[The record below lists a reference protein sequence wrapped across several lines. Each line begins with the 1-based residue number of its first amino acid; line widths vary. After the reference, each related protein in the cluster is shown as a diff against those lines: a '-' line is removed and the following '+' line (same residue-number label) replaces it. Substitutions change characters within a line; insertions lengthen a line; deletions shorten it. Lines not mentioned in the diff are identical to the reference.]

1 MAALQEQMTAPDF
14 WSNQENAQTVSQDYQ
29 DLKNEVDKWEE
40 LKKKSR
46 RFNGARAKRRRIP
59 AKRN

>member
-1 MAALQEQMTAPDF
+1 MTAPDF

-40 LKKKSR
+40 LKKEPK
-46 RFNGARAKRRRIP
+46 I
-59 AKRN
+59 